1 MKCSKIT
8 KIIIGFFIIIISSLW
23 IKTQN
28 KSCINEQLIDEE
40 SLIKEA
46 IINEHKNTYS
56 HGEEAFCEGHKI
68 LQIMEDE
75 TQLKIYAIVSI
86 GDYGF
91 ENGIF
96 TKISGTGA
104 IPTVIVFDKDK
115 EGQYKIS
122 NYQVPGDGTEY
133 ERSLKNMFPRQL
145 YKKVLHAEEYYEELV
160 KQEEACAKAYLE
172 GIGRDAKV
180 QGEHV
185 EKILDT
191 MNTEASNILLDRYG
205 EYPYWIGTLEKLE
218 GGIRYIYQKDWKE
231 EKNGNGIVTYIKTD
245 EKGNVVEKTVI
256 KVIGSNLQYIQHS

>member
-8 KIIIGFFIIIISSLW
+8 KIIIGIFVIIISSLW
-23 IKTQN
+23 IKIQN
-28 KSCINEQLIDEE
+28 KGYINEQLIDEE
-40 SLIKEA
+40 ALIKQA
-46 IINEHKNTYS
+46 IINEHNKDYS

-68 LQIMEDE
+68 LQTVEDE
-75 TQLKIYAIVSI
+75 TQLKIYTIVSI

-96 TKISGTGA
+96 TKVSGTGA

-122 NYQVPGDGTEY
+122 NYQGPEDGAEY
-133 ERSLKNMFPRQL
+133 APSLKRMFPKQL
-145 YKKVLHAEEYYEELV
+145 YKKVLHAEEYYEELL
-160 KQEEACAKAYLE
+160 KQEEAYAKAYLK

-180 QGEHV
+180 QGENV

-191 MNTEASNILLDRYG
+191 MNTQASNMLLDRYR

-218 GGIRYIYQKDWKE
+218 DGVRYIYQKDWKE

-256 KVIGSNLQYIQHS
+256 KVIESNLQYIQRS